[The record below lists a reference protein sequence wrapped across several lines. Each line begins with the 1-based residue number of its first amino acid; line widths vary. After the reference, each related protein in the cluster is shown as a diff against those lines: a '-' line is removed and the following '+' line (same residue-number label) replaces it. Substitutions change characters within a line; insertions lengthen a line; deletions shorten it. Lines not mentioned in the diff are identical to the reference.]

1 MSSPTS
7 RSARL
12 VAAEVLC
19 RFDSGRTHA
28 GPILERLLLQTDEK
42 QRATDLV
49 FGAIRNLGAIDR
61 VIERFSGRS
70 VARID
75 KALRAVIRVGVYE
88 LAYSPDTPAYSIV
101 NEAVNSAG
109 HMGGRKQTGFV
120 NAVLRG
126 IDRHIVAREAP
137 CDESAA
143 AQSLVRSAD
152 VACRFDADILPDPT
166 SNPAAYLSAC
176 FSIPRWLVEDW
187 IAEFGADAARR
198 ICLASN
204 RRPSVYLRVN
214 TMRIAPAQ
222 MLERLL
228 DAGVRAEVA
237 PAPAVGMIRLIGP
250 QAITQLP
257 GFAEGLFAVQDLS
270 ASGAVRM
277 MDPQPEWTIL
287 DLCAAPGTKTT
298 QLAEWTR
305 YQARIMAT
313 DVDAE
318 RLTKVM
324 ENLSRLGGDG
334 VTVVSYAEVR
344 QGRSGPFD
352 AILLDVPCSNTGV
365 LARRIEV
372 RHRLAPDSVKE
383 LARTQLALLAKAAA
397 LLKDGGVICYSTCS
411 IQRAENADLVR
422 GFLANDTRFAL
433 MCEALT
439 LPSADTFD
447 CDGAYVAILQRT

>member
-1 MSSPTS
+1 
-7 RSARL
+7 
-12 VAAEVLC
+12 
-19 RFDSGRTHA
+19 
-28 GPILERLLLQTDEK
+28 
-42 QRATDLV
+42 
-49 FGAIRNLGAIDR
+49 
-61 VIERFSGRS
+61 
-70 VARID
+70 
-75 KALRAVIRVGVYE
+75 
-88 LAYSPDTPAYSIV
+88 
-101 NEAVNSAG
+101 
-109 HMGGRKQTGFV
+109 
-120 NAVLRG
+120 
-126 IDRHIVAREAP
+126 
-137 CDESAA
+137 
-143 AQSLVRSAD
+143 
-152 VACRFDADILPDPT
+152 
-166 SNPAAYLSAC
+166 
-176 FSIPRWLVEDW
+176 
-187 IAEFGADAARR
+187 
-198 ICLASN
+198 
-204 RRPSVYLRVN
+204 
-214 TMRIAPAQ
+214 MRIAPAQ

-334 VTVVSYAEVR
+334 VTVVPYAEVR

-372 RHRLAPDSVKE
+372 RHRLTPDSVKE

-422 GFLANDTRFAL
+422 RFLANDTRFAL

-447 CDGAYVAILQRT
+447 CDGAYVAILRRT